1 MTMKYGGN
9 VGIGTSSPQS
19 ALHVAGAVT
28 VGAAGGWLIH
38 WLRACS
44 GAT

>member
-1 MTMKYGGN
+1 MAPWNDRRAEMFRKKF
-9 VGIGTSSPQS
+9 V
-19 ALHVAGAVT
+19 LRAGAV
-28 VGAAGGWLIH
+28 GGWLIH

>member
-1 MTMKYGGN
+1 MFRKKF
-9 VGIGTSSPQS
+9 V
-19 ALHVAGAVT
+19 LRAGAVT
-28 VGAAGGWLIH
+28 AGAAGGWLIH